1 MSTIH
6 KGPYRSRNQFAQTYL
21 YVVCASSLIVCRGL
35 KKFPLLE
42 RIILIEDLYKFSF
55 LFHISRSNTFHDS
68 KTSNS
73 ILTSPHSD
81 DEDDYVLDIHVGMG
95 VESTYDDDGYRDESD
110 DLLSEPT
117 PDLKNKSHGLA
128 VIELDS
134 SPEKSPKKRLSRDH
148 VEKSQDPELEAKHE
162 NEEESSQDIHDAESL
177 KVPPKAAE
185 DKHGNKE
192 AGEDDIVPI
201 EKKDVPI
208 DEKIK
213 ISENLVSSDNIP
225 KEQISIHEIA
235 EQPSINLNDVLEA
248 PNEVSYN
255 DHQNNEDIRDDTRPT
270 ESMDF
275 INEIVMNSPKTD
287 LKESTDKVENESK
300 TSRIN
305 KRRRSSS
312 FSTQEHDSVS
322 NINQTTDPKNQ
333 EEGLPAK
340 KLKAELETIFPK
352 HNKVLTDYINKT
364 SNETVDNI
372 QSHINQL
379 LVDIQ
384 TLNEMIKTNE
394 NEWNNMIYLK
404 KMKEEICIRL
414 TRKKQTIQLESRKI
428 GDISA
433 LFSDLTSDE
442 TLMPKNDEID
452 NDKQRGPQLSSTP
465 LHNKSNSATSQNL
478 SEQVSNILDGFDRNC
493 KSFSQSAANMLI
505 QNRANMKSSELAK
518 EKLNMQKVHR

>member
-1 MSTIH
+1 
-6 KGPYRSRNQFAQTYL
+6 
-21 YVVCASSLIVCRGL
+21 
-35 KKFPLLE
+35 
-42 RIILIEDLYKFSF
+42 
-55 LFHISRSNTFHDS
+55 
-68 KTSNS
+68 
-73 ILTSPHSD
+73 
-81 DEDDYVLDIHVGMG
+81 MG

-110 DLLSEPT
+110 DHLSDT
-117 PDLKNKSHGLA
+117 SPDLKNKSRGLS

-148 VEKSQDPELEAKHE
+148 VEKSEDPELEAKHQ
-162 NEEESSQDIHDAESL
+162 NKDESSQDIHDAESS
-177 KVPPKAAE
+177 KVPPKAE
-185 DKHGNKE
+185 EKDGNEE
-192 AGEDDIVPI
+192 AGGDTIVPT

-208 DEKIK
+208 EDKNK
-213 ISENLVSSDNIP
+213 ISEEFVSSDNIP
-225 KEQISIHEIA
+225 KEPMSKDVVT
-235 EQPSINLNDVLEA
+235 EQPSNDALKVT
-248 PNEVSYN
+248 NEVCNN
-255 DHQNNEDIRDDTRPT
+255 DPQDNEDIKDDSKPT

-275 INEIVMNSPKTD
+275 TNEIVMNSPKTD
-287 LKESTDKVENESK
+287 LKESTDKEEHESK

-322 NINQTTDPKNQ
+322 NINPTTDSKNQ

-364 SNETVDNI
+364 TSNETVDNI
-372 QSHINQL
+372 QSHINKL
-379 LVDIQ
+379 HVEIQ
-384 TLNEMIKTNE
+384 TLNEWIKKNE
-394 NEWNNMIYLK
+394 NDWHNMIYIK

-414 TRKKQTIQLESRKI
+414 TRKKQTIQLESKKI

-442 TLMPKNDEID
+442 TLMPKNDDI
-452 NDKQRGPQLSSTP
+452 DKQRGPQLSSTP
-465 LHNKSNSATSQNL
+465 LNNKSSSTTNQNL
-478 SEQVSNILDGFDRNC
+478 SEQVSNILDGFDRNS